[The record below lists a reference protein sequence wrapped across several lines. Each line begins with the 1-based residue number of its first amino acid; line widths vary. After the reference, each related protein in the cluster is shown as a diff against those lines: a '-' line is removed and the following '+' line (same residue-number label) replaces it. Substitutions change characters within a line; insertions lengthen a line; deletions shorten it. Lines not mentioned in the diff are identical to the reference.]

1 MFQTKVIGLFSLKTC
16 LKQLFSKHHLIGH
29 YQLIQMKSILSAVV
43 HIPQLLTPAKAAAHT
58 GSPYMQQG
66 NTNNGPRLQEVV
78 KFLCSD
84 F

>member
-1 MFQTKVIGLFSLKTC
+1 
-16 LKQLFSKHHLIGH
+16 
-29 YQLIQMKSILSAVV
+29 MKSILSAVV

-58 GSPYMQQG
+58 GNPYMQQG
-66 NTNNGPRLQEVV
+66 NTNNGPKLQEVV